1 MERRI
6 TISGLTVVT
15 VDENRKVKNIQF
27 LPDDELAPIM
37 EVGSHTYGTLQQL
50 SNGAYDYVACKP
62 RRRADSTLLR
72 KAAHGRLSATR
83 DGAYQLTLKV
93 FKREGLD
100 VKATMTSEALEL
112 INNVNL

>member
-1 MERRI
+1 MERSI
-6 TISGLTVVT
+6 TISGMTVIT

-100 VKATMTSEALEL
+100 VKATMTSEALDL
-112 INNVNL
+112 ISNVSF

>member
-1 MERRI
+1 MERSI
-6 TISGLTVVT
+6 TISGMTVIT